1 MDPRGIPKFWYSNSS
16 LNMAVNTSDLE
27 MAILDI
33 LRLFSYNSNKKWENF
48 QEFIPLKKEFLKIR
62 IAITYYTRYLLIASL
77 KLLGF
82 RFLFTPI
89 IILDFI
95 PYLYHD
101 LHVLFVQ
108 TCDCFVLQIRIIP
121 RAMGL
126 KILKF
131 RPTLPLYLH
140 WSIIKSH
147 NCFSL
152 YNSEFVWSPTI
163 IYLKIFGIFNLKLI
177 RRFSCEILHN
187 FQSKIP
193 KIFLETKDLF
203 CTSFFLFDILA
214 WCLKKK

>member
-1 MDPRGIPKFWYSNSS
+1 M
-16 LNMAVNTSDLE
+16 
-27 MAILDI
+27 
-33 LRLFSYNSNKKWENF
+33 
-48 QEFIPLKKEFLKIR
+48 KIR

-77 KLLGF
+77 KLLEF
-82 RFLFTPI
+82 RFLFTLII

-140 WSIIKSH
+140 
-147 NCFSL
+147 
-152 YNSEFVWSPTI
+152 
-163 IYLKIFGIFNLKLI
+163 
-177 RRFSCEILHN
+177 
-187 FQSKIP
+187 
-193 KIFLETKDLF
+193 
-203 CTSFFLFDILA
+203 
-214 WCLKKK
+214 

>member
-1 MDPRGIPKFWYSNSS
+1 M
-16 LNMAVNTSDLE
+16 
-27 MAILDI
+27 
-33 LRLFSYNSNKKWENF
+33 
-48 QEFIPLKKEFLKIR
+48 KIR

-77 KLLGF
+77 KLLEF
-82 RFLFTPI
+82 RFLFTLII

-101 LHVLFVQ
+101 LYVLFVQ

-147 NCFSL
+147 NFFSL

-163 IYLKIFGIFNLKLI
+163 IYWKNFGIFNLKII

-214 WCLKKK
+214 WCLKKNKYKFFIA